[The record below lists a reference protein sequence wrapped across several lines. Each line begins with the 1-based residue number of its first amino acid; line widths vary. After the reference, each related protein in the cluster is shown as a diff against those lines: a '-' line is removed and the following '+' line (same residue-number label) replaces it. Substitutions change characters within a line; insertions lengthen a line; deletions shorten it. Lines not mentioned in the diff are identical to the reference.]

1 MELEG
6 KIVAVL
12 ELQKGNTAKGEWK
25 KQNFVIETLSDFPK
39 KVCVTVWGDKV
50 AALAS
55 MSVGERVS
63 LSIDIESREFNG
75 KWYTDV
81 KAFRIEKT
89 SLGTSGGGSS
99 KIASEMPPMPS
110 QDDFNSIYS
119 SEEDFVF

>member
-6 KIVAVL
+6 KIVAIL
-12 ELQKGNTAKGEWK
+12 ELQKGSTAKGEWK

-39 KVCVTVWGDKV
+39 KICVTVWGDKV

-55 MSVGERVS
+55 MSIGERVS
-63 LSIDIESREFNG
+63 LSIDLESREFNG

-89 SLGTSGGGSS
+89 SQVISGKGG
-99 KIASEMPPMPS
+99 ASADMPPMPA
-110 QDDFNSIYS
+110 QDDFNAIYS

>member
-1 MELEG
+1 MELDG

-12 ELQKGNTAKGEWK
+12 DLQKGSSAKGEWK
-25 KQNFVIETLSDFPK
+25 KQNFVIETISDFPK

-50 AALAS
+50 AALSS
-55 MSVGERVS
+55 MTIGDMVS

-89 SLGTSGGGSS
+89 SQVMSGGGA
-99 KIASEMPPMPS
+99 KVDTAMPPMPS

>member
-6 KIVAVL
+6 KIIAIL

-39 KVCVTVWGDKV
+39 KVCITVWGDKV

-55 MSVGERVS
+55 MAIGERVS
-63 LSIDIESREFNG
+63 LSIDVESREFNG

-81 KAFRIEKT
+81 KAFRIDKT
-89 SLGTSGGGSS
+89 SQVISAKGAPTD
-99 KIASEMPPMPS
+99 MPPMPS
-110 QDDFNSIYS
+110 QDDFNAIYS